1 MANFFA
7 RTLLQWHRDHPRPLP
22 WATSHPD
29 PYHIWLSEII
39 MQQTRIQ
46 QGTDYYLRFVL
57 QFPTIHSLAS
67 ASSDQVMRL
76 WQGLGYYTRARNLHK
91 AALYIVENLGGHF
104 PDTYEGLLALPG
116 IGPYSAA
123 AISSFAFGRR
133 HVVVDGNVKR
143 LIARF
148 SGVRNTI
155 DDASTHQ
162 QIHQTASG
170 FMSGVS
176 PAVFNQA
183 IMNFGALVCKPK
195 APLCSSCPLATHCF
209 AFQNNLVESLP
220 VRTKKKKL
228 HERFFHFVVF
238 HYRGKILLQRREG
251 KDIWHGLYIAPL
263 LETKSIRIPS
273 RVRLHSLAIKLVGHN
288 DIELIESSS
297 TVRQLLSHQSIY
309 GRFIHFK
316 LLSPP
321 ISSSEK
327 VLWVTKK
334 TMSHYGKPKMIA
346 EMLNEHYKLKTV
358 SGKK

>member
-7 RTLLQWHRDHPRPLP
+7 RTLLQWHRDNPRPLP
-22 WATSHPD
+22 WADSRSD

-39 MQQTRIQ
+39 MQQTRIE
-46 QGTDYYLRFVL
+46 QGTEYYLRFVR
-57 QFPTIHSLAS
+57 QFPTIDSLAS
-67 ASSDQVMRL
+67 ASIDQVMRL

-91 AALYIVENLGGHF
+91 AARHIVENLDSHF

-148 SGVRNTI
+148 SGVINTI
-155 DDASTHQ
+155 DDTSTHQ
-162 QIHQTASG
+162 QIHQIATA

-195 APLCSSCPLATHCF
+195 SPLCTSCPLATHCF

-220 VRTKKKKL
+220 VRTKKKEVR
-228 HERFFHFVVF
+228 ERYFHFVVL
-238 HYRGKILLQRREG
+238 HYRGKILLQRREE
-251 KDIWHGLYIAPL
+251 KDIWHGLYIPPL
-263 LETKSIRIPS
+263 LESKSIRMSSIIRFRS
-273 RVRLHSLAIKLVGHN
+273 FAGELIGH
-288 DIELIESSS
+288 DGIELIESSS
-297 TVRQLLSHQSIY
+297 TVRQLLSHQAIN
-309 GRFIHFK
+309 GRFVHFR

-321 ISSSEK
+321 ITSFETF
-327 VLWVTKK
+327 VWVSKK
-334 TMSHYGKPKMIA
+334 TMNHYGKPKMIA
-346 EMLNEHYKLKTV
+346 EMLIEYYKMKTV
-358 SGKK
+358 SGK

>member
-7 RTLLQWHRDHPRPLP
+7 RTLLKWHREHPRPLP
-22 WATSHPD
+22 WASTNPD

-39 MQQTRIQ
+39 MQQTRIE
-46 QGTDYYLRFVL
+46 QGTDYYLRFVH

-67 ASSDQVMRL
+67 ASTDQVMRL

-91 AALYIVENLGGHF
+91 AAKQIVLNLDGRF

-148 SGVRNTI
+148 SGVLNTI

-162 QIHQTASG
+162 HILQIATS
-170 FMSGVS
+170 FMGDTS

-195 APLCSSCPLATHCF
+195 SPLCTVCPLASHCY
-209 AFQNNLVESLP
+209 ALQNNLVESLP
-220 VRTKKKKL
+220 VRTKKKEL
-228 HERFFHFVVF
+228 RERYFHFVVF
-238 HYRGKILLQRREG
+238 HYRGKILLQRKQE

-273 RVRLHSLAIKLVGHN
+273 SVRLHTFAINLVGHDN
-288 DIELIESSS
+288 IELIESSS
-297 TVRQLLSHQSIY
+297 TVRQLLSHQSIE

-321 ISSSEK
+321 ISFSETL
-327 VLWVTKK
+327 LWVSKK
-334 TMSHYGKPKMIA
+334 TMNHYGKPKMITD
-346 EMLNEHYKLKTV
+346 MLNDYYKTKTV
-358 SGKK
+358 PGK